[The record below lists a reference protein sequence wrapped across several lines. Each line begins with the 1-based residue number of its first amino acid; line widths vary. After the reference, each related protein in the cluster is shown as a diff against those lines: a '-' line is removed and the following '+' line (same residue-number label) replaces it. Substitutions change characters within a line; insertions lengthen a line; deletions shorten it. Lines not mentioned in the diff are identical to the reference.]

1 MMSCVSRNAG
11 KTEAPP
17 AVRAVAP
24 GWRDPRLWVGIVIV
38 AISVV
43 AGARLIG
50 GADDSIGVWAAADDL
65 GAGDTVEVDDLVAR
79 RIRFVDAADVD
90 RYLAT
95 DDPLPA
101 DLHLLRG
108 VGGGELLPRAA
119 LGTAEDSGVVEVPV
133 AVAQDQ
139 VPPSVAAGSV
149 VDVWVS
155 APDGPGET
163 SESELVLE
171 QVVVIDAPGASD
183 GFGST
188 GDRQVVLGIPDDQA
202 EQLPRALGAA
212 NAGAITIAR
221 RG

>member
-11 KTEAPP
+11 KNDAPP

-50 GADDSIGVWAAADDL
+50 GADDSIRVWAAADDL
-65 GAGDTVEVDDLVAR
+65 GVGDTVEGDDLVAR
-79 RIRFVDAADVD
+79 RIRFVDAADAD
-90 RYLAT
+90 RYLAI

-133 AVAQDQ
+133 AVALDQ
-139 VPPSVAAGSV
+139 VPPSVSAGSV

-155 APDGPGET
+155 APDGAGEA
-163 SESELVLE
+163 SRSELVLE
-171 QVVVIDAPGASD
+171 RVVVIDAPGAAD

-202 EQLPRALGAA
+202 GQLPRALGAA